1 MVKKT
6 LFITGGCLVAAG
18 VLLGRD
24 ATSYVKTSV
33 GQIHDSVRD
42 TISVPFEIERAYKM
56 ITDLQPEIRRNM
68 HVIAR
73 EEVEVERLS
82 KQLEKLNAKQVSE
95 KEQMVRLSSDLQSTS
110 GDCLTYCDKPYSIS
124 QVKTEL
130 ANRLERYKTNE
141 STVESLRKV
150 YQARQR
156 SLDAARLK
164 LDGMLAA
171 KRQLTVDVAHLQAR
185 QKMLEVS
192 QTVSELNIDDS
203 RLARTKNL
211 LDRIHTRI
219 EVAERLVSAE
229 ADYPDEISL
238 DEPEESTE
246 IATRIAQ
253 YFGNAQPEIETLAA
267 AQILD

>member
-18 VLLGRD
+18 VLFGRD

-42 TISVPFEIERAYKM
+42 TISVPFEIERAHKM

-110 GDCLTYCDKPYSIS
+110 GDCLTYCDKLYSIS

-171 KRQLTVDVAHLQAR
+171 KRQLTVDAAHLQAR